1 MVASENIRL
10 QVHHIDPTR
19 IYGNTTDGS
28 ALCAEITD
36 TRYLSDVEALHEGDT
51 VMLIEATPKEGPD
64 TPATMVVTRRLIL
77 NPDYLIDIS
86 SLSACFTESG
96 AHPMRDRKSV
106 V

>member
-36 TRYLSDVEALHEGDT
+36 TRYLSDVEALHEGDM
-51 VMLIEATPKEGPD
+51 VMLIEATPKEGSD
-64 TPATMVVTRRLIL
+64 TSATMVVDPQEAIL
-77 NPDYLIDIS
+77 NISKKTSKERATMTLS
-86 SLSACFTESG
+86 SLL
-96 AHPMRDRKSV
+96 PMNILRL
-106 V
+106 